1 MLITRRTPIRS
12 IAMGLRVS
20 LAKMG
25 FTRPSTMNLGP
36 PSMRRRT
43 ISSVSKVQVSEFENG
58 ELDKLLLY
66 SAESSAK
73 E

>member
-1 MLITRRTPIRS
+1 MLITRTPIRS

-25 FTRPSTMNLGP
+25 FTGPCTMNLGP
-36 PSMRRRT
+36 PSKRRRT

-58 ELDKLLLY
+58 EVDKLLLY
-66 SAESSAK
+66 SAGSSAK